1 MNRTA
6 NLMSMLVAMSFT
18 VSEAGLAQDV
28 WPTATSQALQ
38 ISIVDSLPQGS
49 PEGMVIRRKL
59 TSAPNLIMMRRG
71 SNYAEILAA
80 ASVILRRSV
89 ASKDTRESERRYLVA
104 QAQVQLFGRGAPK
117 ERGRLESL
125 ASQVLAGAQRRQRG
139 YGRANSVIIAMSSL
153 RAGTT
158 NAIAAAPK

>member
-18 VSEAGLAQDV
+18 LSEAGLAQDV

-49 PEGMVIRRKL
+49 SEGMVIRRKL

-80 ASVILRRSV
+80 ASVILQRSV
-89 ASKDTRESERRYLVA
+89 ASKDARESERRYPVA
-104 QAQVQLFGRGAPK
+104 QSQVQLFGRGASK

-125 ASQVLAGAQRRQRG
+125 ASQVLVGAPRMQRG
-139 YGRANSVIIAMSSL
+139 YGTTNSVIIAMSSL
-153 RAGTT
+153 RARAAS
-158 NAIAAAPK
+158 AIAPARE